1 MNIKNI
7 TYLVAAVAFACCV
20 QSCEKEL
27 ESYSHQESYL
37 NFRFQKSNGDDM
49 LNSELASSNS
59 VVNTPVQYNFKTHGT
74 IQQDT
79 IWLQAKY
86 IGFVTDYDREYTLEQ
101 IEVAGADN
109 AVPGVD
115 YVAFDNPEAQRVMVV
130 KAGESNFLVPVILLR
145 SSGLQKK
152 DAILK
157 VRFKENKNFK
167 NGFSNMQT
175 RIISFTDRL
184 TKPAVWD
191 EYNLDLLFGSYGD
204 VKFQLM
210 LDWSGLSWSDE
221 FISEMYTTDKAY
233 FDYLSALFKKRLAEE
248 NAERQ
253 SRGEDVWR
261 EADGTAISFSPAL
274 PPRP

>member
-7 TYLVAAVAFACCV
+7 TYLVAADAFACCV

-233 FDYLSALFKKRLAEE
+233 FDYLSALFKKRLAQE

>member
-101 IEVAGADN
+101 IEVSGADN

-145 SSGLQKK
+145 SSGLKKK

-167 NGFSNMQT
+167 NGFPNMQT

-233 FDYLSALFKKRLAEE
+233 FDYLSALFKKRLAQE

>member
-7 TYLVAAVAFACCV
+7 TYLVVAVAFACCA

-27 ESYSHQESYL
+27 ESYSHQDSYL
-37 NFRFQKSNGDDM
+37 NFRFLKSNGDDM
-49 LNSELASSNS
+49 LNSELESSSS
-59 VVNTPVQYNFKTHGT
+59 VANTPVQYNFKTHGA
-74 IQQDT
+74 IRQDT

-86 IGFVTDYDREYTLEQ
+86 IGFVTDYDREYALEQ
-101 IEVAGADN
+101 VEVPGVDN
-109 AVPGVD
+109 AVAGTD
-115 YVAFDNPEAQRVMVV
+115 YVAFDSPEAQRVMVV
-130 KAGESNFLVPVILLR
+130 KAGESTFLVPVILLR
-145 SSGLQKK
+145 SSALQSK
-152 DAILK
+152 DAVLK

-167 NGFSNMQT
+167 NGYSNMQT

-184 TKPAVWD
+184 MKPAVWD
-191 EYNLDLLFGSYGD
+191 QFNLNLLFGNYGD

-221 FISEMYTTDKAY
+221 FITEMYTTDKAY
-233 FDYLSALFKKRLAEE
+233 FDYLSALFKKRLAQE

-253 SRGEDVWR
+253 ARGEDVWR
-261 EADGTAISFSPAL
+261 EADGTVITFSPAL

>member
-37 NFRFQKSNGDDM
+37 NFRFQKSHGDDM

-184 TKPAVWD
+184 MKPAVWD

>member
-101 IEVAGADN
+101 IEVSGADN

-167 NGFSNMQT
+167 NGFPNMQT

-233 FDYLSALFKKRLAEE
+233 FDYLSALFKKRLAQE

>member
-101 IEVAGADN
+101 IEVSGADN

-233 FDYLSALFKKRLAEE
+233 FDYLSALFKKRLAQE

-261 EADGTAISFSPAL
+261 EADGTAISFNPAL

>member
-7 TYLVAAVAFACCV
+7 TYLVVAAAFVCCV

-37 NFRFQKSNGDDM
+37 NFRFLKSNGDDM
-49 LNSELASSNS
+49 LNSELASSSS

-86 IGFVTDYDREYTLEQ
+86 IGFVTDYDREYALEQ
-101 IEVAGADN
+101 IEETGADN

-115 YVAFDNPEAQRVMVV
+115 YVAFDNPEAQRIMVV

-152 DAILK
+152 DAVLK

-191 EYNLDLLFGSYGD
+191 EFNLDLLFGSYGD

-221 FISEMYTTDKAY
+221 FITEMYTTDKAY

-253 SRGEDVWR
+253 SKGEDVWR